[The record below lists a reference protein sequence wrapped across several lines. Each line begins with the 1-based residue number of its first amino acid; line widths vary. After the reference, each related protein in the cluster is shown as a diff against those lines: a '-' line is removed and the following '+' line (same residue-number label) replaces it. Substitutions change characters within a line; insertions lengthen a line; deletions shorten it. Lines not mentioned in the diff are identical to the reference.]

1 MAREFRRIGG
11 QPPLWYT
18 LDHWLIRSGRQG
30 SDAVVVARGFHLNPE
45 ILVLRGSEAFVE
57 TAPALDAD
65 LDREKAVRKARAE
78 LAENGTWRQE
88 GDIYLF
94 ERDVVFNSPS
104 LAASVIL
111 GRSADGLIEWQDIN
125 RISMKPRDR

>member
-1 MAREFRRIGG
+1 MVKDFRRIGG

-18 LDHWLIRSGRQG
+18 LDRWLIRSGRQG
-30 SDAVVVARGFHLNPE
+30 SDAVVVARGFHLDRE
-45 ILVLRGSEAFVE
+45 FLVLRGSEAFVE
-57 TAPALDAD
+57 TAPALDAN
-65 LDREKAVRKARAE
+65 LDREKAVREARAE
-78 LAENGTWRQE
+78 LVEHGTWRQE
-88 GDIYLF
+88 GDVYVF

-111 GRSADGLIEWQDIN
+111 GRSADGLIEWQDVN